1 MKLRWTNDT
10 FRITELGTIVTNVTV
25 GSKDPGI
32 TSGTKL
38 YTVTFRS
45 DPESFEQNCV
55 VAQKIVDSLEIL
67 RLGRSSE
74 ETGSGSA
81 FICNP
86 T

>member
-32 TSGTKL
+32 TSGIKL

-55 VAQKIVDSLEIL
+55 DRYPQELHL
-67 RLGRSSE
+67 
-74 ETGSGSA
+74 
-81 FICNP
+81 
-86 T
+86 